1 MTIPFVDLR
10 RQYDSIAKEITQ
22 AMAEVIGQTAFVGG
36 AFVTR
41 FEREFADYCEAA
53 HCVGVANGTD
63 ALELS
68 LRALDIG
75 PGDEV
80 ITVPNTF
87 IATAAAITA
96 TGATPVFVDIDADTA
111 QLDASLLPEAITPRT
126 RAIMPVHLYGHPA
139 DLDPIL
145 AIADAH
151 SLFVIEDAC
160 QAHGARYKGR
170 RVGAIGHVG
179 CFSFY
184 PGKNL
189 GAYGDGGAVVTDS
202 AEIADRV
209 RQMADHG
216 RVDKYRHAIVGRNS
230 RLDGLQAAVLSVKLR
245 HLDQWNAQRYRIAME
260 LTAKLLE
267 GPVLPPVISPDVE
280 PVFHLYVVRTEHRHA
295 LQRAL
300 SEAGIATGVHYPI
313 PLHLQPA
320 YASTYQAA
328 GLRFGSYPIVER
340 YAREILSLPIF
351 PELRYDE
358 IDRICE
364 VIEHAA
370 SAHATSVEDLRPL
383 RAIA

>member
-1 MTIPFVDLR
+1 MSIPFVDLH
-10 RQYDSIAKEITQ
+10 RQYHAIAAEITE
-22 AMAEVIGQTAFVGG
+22 AMTAVIGQTAFVGG
-36 AFVTR
+36 AFVER
-41 FEREFADYCEAA
+41 FEREFADYCDAA
-53 HCVGVANGTD
+53 HCIGLANGTD

-68 LRALDIG
+68 LRALGIG

-96 TGATPVFVDIDADTA
+96 TGATPVFVDIDAATY
-111 QLDASLLPEAITPRT
+111 QLDPALLQQAITPRT

-145 AIADAH
+145 AIAEAH
-151 SLFVIEDAC
+151 DLFVVEDAC

-189 GAYGDGGAVVTDS
+189 GAYGDGGAVVTNS

-245 HLDQWNAQRYRIAME
+245 HLDRWNAQRYRIAME

-267 GPVLPPVISPDVE
+267 GPVVPPIISPDVE
-280 PVFHLYVVRTEHRHA
+280 PVFHLYVVRTEDRDA

-300 SEAGIATGVHYPI
+300 GEAGIATGVHYPI

-320 YASTYQAA
+320 YAAAYQAA
-328 GLRFGSYPIVER
+328 GIGVGSYPIAER

-364 VIEHAA
+364 VIEQTA
-370 SAHATSVEDLRPL
+370 SPSASMEDTAPL